1 MTEVFVGTSGWM
13 YDWNR
18 GRSFTWYVENSKLNA
33 VELNASFYRFP
44 YPSQVLGWARRGRGL
59 RWSVK
64 VHRSITHMRKLSE
77 KAVET
82 WRKFYELFKPLDE
95 YVDFFLFQMP
105 PNFSATDTN
114 LHRVSNFIEVT
125 GLGKRFAIE
134 FRHPSWF
141 KPELSKFISD
151 LGAVYVSI
159 DSPMITWISSSNGI
173 IYLRM
178 HGRVDWYAHDY
189 SKLELEEIVEE
200 MAAHQPKKIYAFF
213 NNDHWM
219 LKNARFMLKLMR
231 KIFLNEP
238 ENTYSDIS
246 ER

>member
-18 GRSFTWYVENSKLNA
+18 GGSFTWYVENSKLNA

-44 YPSQVLGWARRGRGL
+44 YPSQVLGWARRSRGL

-77 KAVET
+77 KAFET
-82 WRKFYELFKPLDE
+82 WRKFDKLFKPLDE
-95 YVDFFLFQMP
+95 YVDFYLFQMP

-114 LHRVSNFIEVT
+114 LDRVSNFIRMT
-125 GLGKRFAIE
+125 NLGRRFAIE
-134 FRHPSWF
+134 FRHMSWF
-141 KPELSKFISD
+141 KPELSESISD
-151 LGAVYVSI
+151 LGAVYVSV
-159 DSPMITWISSSNGI
+159 DSPMITWISSSNDV

-178 HGRVDWYAHDY
+178 HGRTDWYAHDY
-189 SKLELEEIVEE
+189 SKLELKEIVEE
-200 MAAHQPKKIYAFF
+200 MAAHKPRKIYVFF

-219 LKNARFMLKLMR
+219 LENARLMLELMR
-231 KIFLNEP
+231 SSLK
-238 ENTYSDIS
+238 
-246 ER
+246 